1 MEKLESSLV
10 GMQNDAV
17 WCKLKSKAFDA
28 KLRKQTELPYD
39 STTPLLG
46 ICPKDL
52 NIELGQIFAAMFTA
66 VLFTR
71 ANRCKQPM
79 YISREI
85 EKQIVACTYKEI
97 FTFKRKWSLL
107 PTTVQMNFK
116 NRARVCVCVRVRACA
131 CALSH
136 VQLFA
141 IPWTVSH
148 QAPLSTGFSR
158 QEYWS
163 GLPFL
168 TPEDFLTHGWNP
180 HLWCLLHW
188 QACSLTLSHLG
199 SPSKTVY

>member
-79 YISREI
+79 YISRET
-85 EKQIVACTYKEI
+85 EKQIVACTSKKYSPLKGNEVCCL
-97 FTFKRKWSLL
+97 R
-107 PTTVQMNFK
+107 MNFK
-116 NRARVCVCVRVRACA
+116 NRACVCVCVCVRARARMCVRAQSCPIL
-131 CALSH
+131 CNPKDCSPPGSSVHGIFQERILEW
-136 VQLFA
+136 VA
-141 IPWTVSH
+141 IPCSKGSSWPRYQTHVPYVSH
-148 QAPLSTGFSR
+148 TDRWVL
-158 QEYWS
+158 Y
-163 GLPFL
+163 
-168 TPEDFLTHGWNP
+168 H
-180 HLWCLLHW
+180 
-188 QACSLTLSHLG
+188 
-199 SPSKTVY
+199 

>member
-71 ANRCKQPM
+71 ARRWKQPKLLWTGEWIYM
-79 YISREI
+79 VFYPHNGIQLGN
-85 EKQIVACTYKEI
+85 KKERTI
-97 FTFKRKWSLL
+97 DT
-107 PTTVQMNFK
+107 Q
-116 NRARVCVCVRVRACA
+116 
-131 CALSH
+131 H
-136 VQLFA
+136 
-141 IPWTVSH
+141 
-148 QAPLSTGFSR
+148 
-158 QEYWS
+158 E
-163 GLPFL
+163 
-168 TPEDFLTHGWNP
+168 
-180 HLWCLLHW
+180 
-188 QACSLTLSHLG
+188 
-199 SPSKTVY
+199 